1 MERSQTGCLAFL
13 SKYIVIEFDGGLYM
27 KNYEGM
33 GFLIGAV
40 VGAILTGICIYF
52 TSSVASAIISLVC
65 ALLGGWIGKSI
76 PKTDK

>member
-1 MERSQTGCLAFL
+1 
-13 SKYIVIEFDGGLYM
+13 M
-27 KNYEGM
+27 KKYEGM

-40 VGAILTGICIYF
+40 VGAILTGVCIYF

-65 ALLGGWIGKSI
+65 ALLGGWRGKSI

>member
-1 MERSQTGCLAFL
+1 
-13 SKYIVIEFDGGLYM
+13 M
-27 KNYEGM
+27 KNYEGI

-40 VGAILTGICIYF
+40 IGAILTGVCIYF
-52 TSSVASAIISLVC
+52 TSSVASATISLVC